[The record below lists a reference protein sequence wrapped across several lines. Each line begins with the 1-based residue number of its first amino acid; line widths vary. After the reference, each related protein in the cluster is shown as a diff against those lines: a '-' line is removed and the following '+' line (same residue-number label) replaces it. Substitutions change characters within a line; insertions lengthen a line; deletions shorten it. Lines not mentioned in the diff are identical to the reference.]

1 MPITPTVGRKV
12 WFYADNSQAEPW
24 DATVIKVVHKQAED
38 GSFAPDDEN
47 TPVNL
52 NVINPDTG
60 VQSLVTGVSVGDE
73 TTTTSHYRW
82 MPYQQTQAAKA
93 AEPPAPAPAPKPL

>member
-12 WFYADNSQAEPW
+12 WFYADNQQTEPW
-24 DATVIKVVHKQAED
+24 DATVIKVISKQHED
-38 GSFAPDDEN
+38 GAFDPDGPD

-73 TTTTSHYRW
+73 STTGSHYRW
-82 MPYQQTQAAKA
+82 MPYQQAQAAK
-93 AEPPAPAPAPKPL
+93 P

>member
-1 MPITPTVGRKV
+1 MSITPTVGRKV
-12 WFYADNSQAEPW
+12 WFYADNQQTAPW
-24 DATVIKVVHKQAED
+24 DATVIKVISKQNED
-38 GSFAPDDEN
+38 GSVDPDSPD

-73 TTTTSHYRW
+73 SITTSHYRW
-82 MPYQQTQAAKA
+82 MPYQQAQSAQQATPDK
-93 AEPPAPAPAPKPL
+93 

>member
-1 MPITPTVGRKV
+1 MPITPTVGCKV
-12 WFYADNSQAEPW
+12 WFYADSQQTEPW
-24 DATVIKVVHKQAED
+24 DATVIKVCHKQHED
-38 GSFAPDDEN
+38 GSFVPDGPE

-60 VQSLVTGVSVGDE
+60 VQSLVTTVSVGDE
-73 TTTTSHYRW
+73 STTTSHYRW

-93 AEPPAPAPAPKPL
+93 AEPPTPPAQ